1 MARFQSPQTHL
12 DLSERVPLL
21 LLFHHH
27 QIKPTL
33 ARDQAQL
40 YPVFSTQKERTYR
53 SSRAQLASRPPV
65 DDGNVSIGC
74 RDVYAG
80 VPRRR
85 PHQLPAASLSC
96 CGPLSTTNC
105 QRSSWSANC
114 WRWTS
119 PAPSAPPGSTHHQ
132 SASSLPARWDPPVA
146 VISHLQPRSK
156 NVSSDFDRIEQALAA
171 EAPSSRSSTA
181 AARGLGWRPCSV
193 RGGVLPAS
201 RRPWAAPSSATTSGP
216 RSPATTAGSTASC

>member
-12 DLSERVPLL
+12 DLSKRVPLL

-40 YPVFSTQKERTYR
+40 YPVFSTQKERT
-53 SSRAQLASRPPV
+53 
-65 DDGNVSIGC
+65 
-74 RDVYAG
+74 DVYAG

-85 PHQLPAASLSC
+85 PHQLPAASLAC

-105 QRSSWSANC
+105 QRSSWSAYC

-181 AARGLGWRPCSV
+181 AARGLGWWRPCSV

-201 RRPWAAPSSATTSGP
+201 RRPWAAPSSATTSEP